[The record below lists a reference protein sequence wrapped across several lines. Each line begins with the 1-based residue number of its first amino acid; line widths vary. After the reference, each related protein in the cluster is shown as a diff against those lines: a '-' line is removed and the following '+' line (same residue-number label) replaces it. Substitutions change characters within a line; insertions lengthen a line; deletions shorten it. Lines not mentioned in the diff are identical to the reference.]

1 MEEKMIRVAIT
12 QGDTNGVGYE
22 VILKTFSDPA
32 MLELCTPIIYG
43 SPKIAAY
50 HRKALN
56 LETNYSIIN
65 TAEDARDGKLNL
77 LACFDEETKVELGQP
92 SAEAGQAAFKALDRA
107 MTDFRAGLYD
117 VLVTAP
123 INKATIQS
131 PGFHFPGH
139 TEYIETSVG
148 DGNKALMILMNES
161 LRVALVTTH
170 LPIKEV
176 SKAITKEAIME
187 KATIFH
193 KSLKRDFRISNP
205 RIAVLS
211 LNPHAGDDGLLGSE
225 EKEVIIPAIEELEK
239 QGIQAFGP
247 YPADGF
253 FGSNTYD
260 YFDGVL
266 AMYHDQG
273 LAPFKTIALESG
285 VNFTAGLPIVRTSPD
300 HGTAYD
306 IAGQGKADENSFRQA
321 IYTAIDVFRNR
332 QNYDEPLTNPLP
344 KLFLCQYVRFSSYL
358 CRLNEEFGA
367 TEHQTTVQYRRKLRG
382 IEPCTGCRLTSGTH

>member
-1 MEEKMIRVAIT
+1 MEQERKIRVAIT

-22 VILKTFSDPA
+22 VILKVFSDPNI
-32 MLELCTPIIYG
+32 LELCTPIIYG
-43 SPKIAAY
+43 SPKVASY

-56 LETNYSIIN
+56 LEVPFTIIHH
-65 TAEDARDGKLNL
+65 AEEARHGSLNL
-77 LACFDEETKVELGQP
+77 LACQDDDIQVELGHP
-92 SAEAGQAAFKALDRA
+92 SQEAGAAALKALDRA
-107 MTDFRAGLYD
+107 MTDFRSNLYD

-148 DGNKALMILMNES
+148 DGQKALMILMNET

-170 LPIKEV
+170 LPVKEIA
-176 SKAITKEAIME
+176 KAITKESIIE

-193 KSLKRDFRISNP
+193 QALKRDFRISNP

-225 EKEVIIPAIEELEK
+225 EKDIILPAIEELADK
-239 QGIQAFGP
+239 GIQAFGP
-247 YPADGF
+247 YAADGF
-253 FGSNTYD
+253 FGSGAYD
-260 YFDGVL
+260 HFDGVL

-285 VNFTAGLPIVRTSPD
+285 VNYTAGLPIVRTSPD

-306 IAGQGKADENSFRQA
+306 IAGKGIADENSMRQA

-332 QNYDEPLTNPLP
+332 QFYDEPLKNPLP
-344 KLFLCQYVRFSSYL
+344 KLFHEKREDGEKARFA
-358 CRLNEEFGA
+358 RPKDIFKREKEAPENEHKEHHA
-367 TEHQTTVQYRRKLRG
+367 DKKTPTE
-382 IEPCTGCRLTSGTH
+382 S

>member
-1 MEEKMIRVAIT
+1 MEQDRKIRVAIT

-22 VILKTFSDPA
+22 VIFKAFADPA
-32 MLELCTPIIYG
+32 MLELCTPVIYG

-56 LETNYSIIN
+56 LETNFSIISQ
-65 TAEDARDGKLNL
+65 AEDVRDGRINL
-77 LACFDEETKVELGQP
+77 LTCFDDEVKVEIGVP
-92 SAEAGQAAFKALDRA
+92 SAEAGEAALKALDRA
-107 MTDFRAGLYD
+107 MTDYRKGLYD

-123 INKATIQS
+123 INKATIHS
-131 PGFHFPGH
+131 PAFHFPGH
-139 TEYIETSVG
+139 TEYIEASMG
-148 DGNKALMILMNES
+148 EEHKALMILMNED

-170 LPIKEV
+170 LPIKDV
-176 SKAITKEAIME
+176 AKAITKEAVIA

-193 KSLKRDFRISNP
+193 QALKRDFRISKP

-211 LNPHAGDDGLLGSE
+211 LNPHAGDNGVLGTE
-225 EKEVIIPAIEELEK
+225 EQDIIKPAIEQLAS

-253 FGSNTYD
+253 FGSGTYNR
-260 YFDGVL
+260 FDGVL

-285 VNFTAGLPIVRTSPD
+285 VNYTAGLSIVRTSPD

-306 IAGQGKADENSFRQA
+306 IAGQGKADENSMRQA
-321 IYTAIDVFRNR
+321 IYTAIDIWRNR
-332 QNYDEPLTNPLP
+332 KNYDEPLKNPLP
-344 KLFLCQYVRFSSYL
+344 KLFHEKREDGEKVRFAV
-358 CRLNEEFGA
+358 RPKDMFKKEKTD
-367 TEHQTTVQYRRKLRG
+367 TE
-382 IEPCTGCRLTSGTH
+382 S